1 MKIRAIQLSLPRRTL
16 TPGIMM
22 EILRQLPLNTKIL
35 NFVDSY
41 NSNVTHMRIESKD
54 FKEINEYDVLPTVDI
69 EFDENGEVKPINFS
83 LVYNQ
88 IVWMSSISKPEEFP
102 NLFHIDDCKYIDWK
116 TRRYNGINGSCDI
129 KSIQESY
136 NKLMSDMLKSQDEM
150 SKPKISV
157 KSCDHIWKHY
167 QGLNEIFDYCETCNE
182 KK

>member
-83 LVYNQ
+83 QVYDQ
-88 IVWMSSISKPEEFP
+88 TVYMSSIPKPEEFP
-102 NLFHIDDCKYIDWK
+102 SIYTIDPFKYVEFKSNFRPKPMNIK
-116 TRRYNGINGSCDI
+116 TLQETYNR
-129 KSIQESY
+129 
-136 NKLMSDMLKSQDEM
+136 LMSDVIKSQDEM
-150 SKPKISV
+150 SKPRISIT

-167 QGLNEIFDYCETCNE
+167 QGLNETFDYCETCNE

>member
-22 EILRQLPLNTKIL
+22 EILRQLPLDTKIL

-41 NSNVTHMRIESKD
+41 NSNVTYMRIESKD

-69 EFDENGEVKPINFS
+69 KFDENGEVKPINFS
-83 LVYNQ
+83 QVLAQTVY
-88 IVWMSSISKPEEFP
+88 MSSISEPEEFP
-102 NLFHIDDCKYIDWK
+102 SIYSIDPLKYMNW
-116 TRRYNGINGSCDI
+116 TARSSPLDI

-167 QGLNEIFDYCETCNE
+167 QGLNETFDYCETCNE